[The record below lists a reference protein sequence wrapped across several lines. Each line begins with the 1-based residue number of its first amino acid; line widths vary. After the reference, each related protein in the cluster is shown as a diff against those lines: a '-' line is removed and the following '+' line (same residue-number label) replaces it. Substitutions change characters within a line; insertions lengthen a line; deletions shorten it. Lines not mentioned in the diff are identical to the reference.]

1 MSQPEAPGQKERAF
15 PARKVLGYTR
25 VSTAEQVEGFGLAV
39 QRKAITDYC
48 KQNNLRLVEVFS
60 DEGVSGSNGLDARK
74 GLSEVLTA
82 VEIGAISGLVVYR
95 LDRLARDLVLQETLM
110 ARMRKAGVEVLSVTE
125 PDIDSDDATRV
136 LVRQVLGAIA
146 QYERALIR
154 SRMGAGK
161 AAKRATG
168 GYAGGRPPFGWR
180 AEGKEL
186 VPDEREQEIIALARR
201 LAGEGLSSR
210 QVAARLEQG
219 GHNPKVGRR
228 WSSVQVGRLL
238 REPRDAVASNDL
250 G

>member
-1 MSQPEAPGQKERAF
+1 
-15 PARKVLGYTR
+15 
-25 VSTAEQVEGFGLAV
+25 
-39 QRKAITDYC
+39 
-48 KQNNLRLVEVFS
+48 
-60 DEGVSGSNGLDARK
+60 
-74 GLSEVLTA
+74 
-82 VEIGAISGLVVYR
+82 VVYR

-154 SRMGAGK
+154 SRMAAGR
-161 AAKRATG
+161 AAKMAIG

-186 VPDEREQEIIALARR
+186 VPEEREQQVIALARV
-201 LAGEGLSSR
+201 LSSEGLSSR
-210 QVAARLEQG
+210 QIAARLEEA
-219 GHNPKVGRR
+219 GHRPKVGQR

-238 REPRDAVASNDL
+238 RGRSYA
-250 G
+250 

>member
-1 MSQPEAPGQKERAF
+1 M
-15 PARKVLGYTR
+15 LT
-25 VSTAEQVEGFGLAV
+25 
-39 QRKAITDYC
+39 
-48 KQNNLRLVEVFS
+48 

-74 GLSEVLTA
+74 GLSEVLA
-82 VEIGAISGLVVYR
+82 SVEIGEVSGLVVYR

-110 ARMRKAGVEVLSVTE
+110 ARMRKAGAEVISVTE

-161 AAKRATG
+161 AAKLATG

-186 VPDEREQEIIALARR
+186 VPDEREQEIISLARQ
-201 LAGEGLSSR
+201 LTGDGLSSR
-210 QVAARLEQG
+210 QVAARLERD
-219 GHNPKVGRR
+219 GHRPKVGER
-228 WSSVQVGRLL
+228 WSSVQVGRIL
-238 REPRDAVASNDL
+238 RERR
-250 G
+250 